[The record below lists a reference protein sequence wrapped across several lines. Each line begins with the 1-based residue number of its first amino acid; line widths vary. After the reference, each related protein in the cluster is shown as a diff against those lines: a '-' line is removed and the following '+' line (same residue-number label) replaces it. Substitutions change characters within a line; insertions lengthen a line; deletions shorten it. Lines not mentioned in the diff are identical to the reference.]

1 MKSDFEERRERRI
14 ERYHEWSEQAAQEA
28 QSEYEVGHNMAQA
41 IPFGQ
46 PILVGHHSEK
56 QDRRCRGRIEGHF
69 RASAVLQ
76 DKSAYYAA
84 RAKAA
89 ESNTAIFSDDPQAEE
104 KLEDKIKRLEQ
115 RQEMMKKANALVRK
129 GDLEGLLDMGFTEA
143 WAHMLLTGEGDVTN
157 RKDFASWE
165 LSNNNANI
173 RRCKERLKKLQGQIK
188 DLTAEFDYP
197 DKGIRIVD
205 NVEENRVQIFYPGKP
220 SAAVR
225 TEMKSHGFVWAP
237 SQGAWQRHRS
247 NDALYWA
254 RRVVEKL

>member
-14 ERYHEWSEQAAQEA
+14 ERYHERSEQAAQEA
-28 QSEYEVGHNMAQA
+28 QSEYEAGHNMAQA

-56 QDRRCRGRIEGHF
+56 RDRSYRGRIEGHF
-69 RASAVLQ
+69 RKSAELQ
-76 DKSAYYAA
+76 DKSEYYAA

-104 KLEDKIKRLEQ
+104 KLEDKIQRLEQ

-129 GDLEGLLDMGFTEA
+129 GDLEGLLDMGFSEA
-143 WAHMLLTGEGDVTN
+143 RAHTLMTGEGDILN
-157 RKDFASWE
+157 RKGFASWE

-173 RRCKERLKKLQGQIK
+173 RRCRERLKTLQAHK
-188 DLTAEFDYP
+188 DDETREFTYP
-197 DKGIRIVD
+197 EKGIRVVD
-205 NVEENRVQIFYPGKP
+205 NVDENRVQIFFPGKP
-220 SAAVR
+220 SPAVR
-225 TEMKSHGFVWAP
+225 AEMKSHGFVWAP

-247 NDALYWA
+247 GDALYWA
-254 RRVVEKL
+254 RQVVEKL